1 VIELVRVLPA
11 MLGTTILIAGGQ
23 FCLKLAVTRTTESG
37 VSGSA
42 AGLLAQLLRLLGSPP
57 FWLGVALLGAGF
69 VSWLFVLSRLDLSK
83 AVFAVVVLYLLVI
96 SAIGFA
102 MGEVRTW
109 TNLVGF
115 AIAIFGLW
123 LATQGAS

>member
-1 VIELVRVLPA
+1 MIEFVRVLPA

-37 VSGSA
+37 AFGSPT
-42 AGLLAQLLRLLGSPP
+42 GLLAQLIRLFGSLP

-69 VSWLFVLSRLDLSK
+69 FSWLFVLSRLDLSK

-109 TNLVGF
+109 TNVLGF

-123 LATQGAS
+123 LAMQGAS